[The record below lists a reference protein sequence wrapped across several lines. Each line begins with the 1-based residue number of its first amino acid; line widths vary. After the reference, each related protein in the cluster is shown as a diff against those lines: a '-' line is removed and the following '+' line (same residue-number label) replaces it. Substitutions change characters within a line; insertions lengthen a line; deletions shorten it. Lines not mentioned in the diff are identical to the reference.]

1 MVHNKL
7 GDHYSLGD
15 EQKLD
20 LSELDVVLM
29 RQDPPFNMSYIT
41 ATHLL
46 EHIHPNTLV
55 VNDPGAVR
63 NSPEKLLVTKF
74 PNLMPPTLITS
85 EPQAIERFRAKHQD
99 IVLKP
104 LFGNGGGGVLH
115 IAPEAVSYTHLT
127 LPTILRE

>member
-1 MVHNKL
+1 MTLAVAIQMDPIEQIDIYTDSTFAIALEGQARGHKLYHYLPGALSLNSGRVTATGHALVVRNKL

-46 EHIHPNTLV
+46 EQIHP
-55 VNDPGAVR
+55 
-63 NSPEKLLVTKF
+63 
-74 PNLMPPTLITS
+74 
-85 EPQAIERFRAKHQD
+85 
-99 IVLKP
+99 
-104 LFGNGGGGVLH
+104 
-115 IAPEAVSYTHLT
+115 TH
-127 LPTILRE
+127 